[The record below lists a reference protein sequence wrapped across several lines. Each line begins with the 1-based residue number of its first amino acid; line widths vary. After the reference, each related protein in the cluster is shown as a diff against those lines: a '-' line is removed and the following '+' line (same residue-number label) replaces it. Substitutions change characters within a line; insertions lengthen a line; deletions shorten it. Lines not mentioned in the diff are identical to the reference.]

1 MRLHYRS
8 TPLLIALQ
16 LAGIGCVQSA
26 NLTFMF
32 ITSFG
37 QFGLNSSG
45 VVPAADMAIRDI
57 NSRSG
62 LLPGYRLMYDSVRDS
77 QCQNDIALD
86 AFFQGI
92 QSDPVK
98 LAVIGC
104 GCSVATEPVAAIS
117 HHWNISQISY
127 FSASTALSNRS
138 RYKKYF
144 RTNPSFVIEPPA
156 FLSMIKH
163 FGWRRIGFLTQNEN
177 VYTTA
182 VTSFRDMLKNSNYV
196 SEIRLFETTSDN
208 PVTSTNDFFMA
219 SEDYRVFFLNS
230 YSGPARKIICEAF
243 RKNFMYPKYVWIMR
257 DSFIDNWWTA
267 AVDKGDVNCTD
278 QELEMF
284 LDKAISFRGY
294 PSPENY
300 TSITDAGITAQKF
313 QDEYE
318 YRALQMNYEASDA
331 GGRAYDAVWILAAAL
346 NRTMA
351 MVKSGNINGT
361 GCENITGSLV
371 PLELFQYSNE
381 KMGCLIQYNIKITNF
396 TGVSGH
402 IQFDMNGTRI
412 QNLIILKQYTHL
424 AHGNMSRNLFA
435 YLDAQHGYNFNFL
448 PGVGDKDIYADGIPS
463 DGAAINNTVTYSI
476 PMIVVFYTCSAGG
489 EVFALVCLVFIVAFR
504 NKRVVRLSSPALNY
518 IIVVGSMCMYA
529 SLFAH
534 LAPTKIKNGVWTS
547 CLLSLGLF
555 TIGYA
560 LCFGALLAK
569 MWRVY
574 YIFHNPTTKKLFA
587 QDWHMVLLTM
597 IITGIGVCLL
607 ALATATSALDQFVV
621 KVDHV
626 ENPKEKA
633 PRDITQNNYILM
645 CYGPSSPAYYLRA
658 LIFAYFAVL
667 QILGIMLAFQ
677 TRKVKFPGLKDSKF
691 VTIIMY
697 TSSLILLLL
706 IGNAFAFNS
715 YLTAS
720 GSLHAIGVL
729 ILTTSILALIF
740 IPKMV
745 MLYKDLANGRS
756 DSRTATHRASIASRR
771 PAERSLESELCQ
783 RDKEIKELKA
793 EIAVLKGHLSEIEI
807 ILSSE

>member
-1 MRLHYRS
+1 MRLPYRS

-26 NLTFMF
+26 ANLTFMF

-37 QFGLNSSG
+37 QFGLNTSG

-62 LLPGYRLMYDSVRDS
+62 LLPGYSLMYDSVKDS
-77 QCQNDIALD
+77 QCQYDKSLD

-92 QSDPVK
+92 MQSALVK

-117 HHWNISQISY
+117 HNWNISQ
-127 FSASTALSNRS
+127 
-138 RYKKYF
+138 
-144 RTNPSFVIEPPA
+144 
-156 FLSMIKH
+156 
-163 FGWRRIGFLTQNEN
+163 
-177 VYTTA
+177 
-182 VTSFRDMLKNSNYV
+182 
-196 SEIRLFETTSDN
+196 LFETTSDN
-208 PVTSTNDFFMA
+208 PAKSANDFFMV
-219 SEDYRVFFLNS
+219 SKDYRVFFLNS

-243 RKNFMYPKYVWIMR
+243 RKNVTYPKYVWIMR
-257 DSFIDNWWTA
+257 DSFVDNWWTA

-294 PSPENY
+294 PLPENY

-318 YRALQMNYEASDA
+318 YRALQMNYEVSDA

-371 PLELFQYSNE
+371 PLDQFQYSNE
-381 KMGCLIQYNIKITNF
+381 KMGCIIQYNIQITNF

-412 QNLIILKQYTHL
+412 QNLLILKQYTRQT
-424 AHGNMSRNLFA
+424 HGNMSRNLFA

-448 PGVGDKDIYADGIPS
+448 PGVGDEDIYADGIPP
-463 DGAAINNTVTYSI
+463 DGTAINNTVTYSI
-476 PMIVVFYTCSAGG
+476 PMLT
-489 EVFALVCLVFIVAFR
+489 
-504 NKRVVRLSSPALNY
+504 
-518 IIVVGSMCMYA
+518 
-529 SLFAH
+529 
-534 LAPTKIKNGVWTS
+534 
-547 CLLSLGLF
+547 
-555 TIGYA
+555 
-560 LCFGALLAK
+560 
-569 MWRVY
+569 
-574 YIFHNPTTKKLFA
+574 

-607 ALATATSALDQFVV
+607 ALATATTALDQFVV
-621 KVDHV
+621 KVDHL
-626 ENPKEKA
+626 ENPTEKA
-633 PRDITQNNYILM
+633 PRDITKNNYILM
-645 CYGPSSPAYYLRA
+645 CYGHSSPAYYLRA

-691 VTIIMY
+691 VAIIMY
-697 TSSLILLLL
+697 TSSLVLLLL
-706 IGNAFAFNS
+706 IVNAFAFDS
-715 YLTAS
+715 YLNTS

-740 IPKMV
+740 IPKIV
-745 MLYKDLANGRS
+745 MLYKDSDNGES
-756 DSRTATHRASIASRR
+756 NSRNIPPGASIE
-771 PAERSLESELCQ
+771 PAERSLGSELCQ
-783 RDKEIKELKA
+783 RDKEINELKA
-793 EIAVLKGHLSEIEI
+793 EIAVLKGQLSKIQINTGNE
-807 ILSSE
+807 